1 MGKRSAGADDALS
14 KWCAALRFSTLMS
27 ESGNAPSGRHQSEDP
42 AYAMTLPFRL
52 RAASFHLLASALIA
66 ALAAALVFL
75 VWYPPSYS
83 MLAGGASLF
92 LLIVSVDV
100 VMGPALT
107 TVVANLGKG
116 RSELT
121 RDLAVIVLL
130 QLAAFG
136 YGLYT
141 MAMARPVAS
150 AFEIDRFRVVTA
162 ADIEAASLA
171 EAPPGLQT
179 LPWTG
184 PRQIAAIKPTDPSE
198 QMKAMELGLAGLD
211 LSTQPKYWREYAP
224 LADAAWRAA
233 RPVPLLLA
241 KYPQVAGEVA
251 RIAKEAGQLAQALR
265 FLPLMSRRESWV
277 TLVAEPGARVVGH
290 LPVDGFF

>member
-1 MGKRSAGADDALS
+1 MTTRSPLTRL
-14 KWCAALRFSTLMS
+14 KAACI
-27 ESGNAPSGRHQSEDP
+27 
-42 AYAMTLPFRL
+42 
-52 RAASFHLLASALIA
+52 HLLASGLVA
-66 ALAAALVFL
+66 AVAAALVFL
-75 VWYPPSYS
+75 VWYPAPFAT
-83 MLAGGASLF
+83 LAGGASLF

-100 VMGPALT
+100 VLGPALT
-107 TVVANLGKG
+107 AVVASPGKG
-116 RSELT
+116 RAELM
-121 RDLAVIVLL
+121 RDLAVIVVL

-141 MAMARPVAS
+141 MAMARPVAL

-162 ADIEAASLA
+162 ADIESASLA
-171 EAPPGLQT
+171 DAPPALQT

-198 QMKAMELGLAGLD
+198 QMKALELGLAGFD
-211 LSTQPKYWREYAP
+211 LSMQPKYWREYAP

-233 RPVPLLLA
+233 RPVPVLLA
-241 KYPQVAGEVA
+241 KYPQLASEVA
-251 RIAKEAGQLAQALR
+251 RIAKEVDQPAQALR

-277 TLVAEPGARVVGH
+277 TFLAEPGARVVGH

>member
-1 MGKRSAGADDALS
+1 
-14 KWCAALRFSTLMS
+14 
-27 ESGNAPSGRHQSEDP
+27 
-42 AYAMTLPFRL
+42 MTLPFRL
-52 RAASFHLLASALIA
+52 RAAALHLLASALIA

-75 VWYPPSYS
+75 VWYPPPYS
-83 MLAGGASLF
+83 TLAGGTSLF

-107 TVVANLGKG
+107 AVAASPGKG
-116 RSELT
+116 RAELT
-121 RDLAVIVLL
+121 RDLAMIVVL

-136 YGLYT
+136 YGLHT
-141 MAMARPVAS
+141 MAMARPVAL

-162 ADIEAASLA
+162 ADIESASLA

-184 PRQIAAIKPTDPSE
+184 PRQIAAVKPTNPAE
-198 QMKAMELGLAGLD
+198 QMKATELGLAGFD
-211 LSTQPKYWREYAP
+211 LSMQPKYWREYGP

-241 KYPQVAGEVA
+241 KYPQEAGEVA
-251 RIAKEAGQLAQALR
+251 RIAQEAGQPAQALR
-265 FLPLMSRRESWV
+265 FLPLMSRRDSWV
-277 TLVAEPGARVVGH
+277 ALMTEPGARVVGY

>member
-1 MGKRSAGADDALS
+1 
-14 KWCAALRFSTLMS
+14 
-27 ESGNAPSGRHQSEDP
+27 
-42 AYAMTLPFRL
+42 MTLPFRL
-52 RAASFHLLASALIA
+52 RAATLHLLASALIA

-75 VWYPPSYS
+75 VWYPPPYS
-83 MLAGGASLF
+83 TLAGGVSLF

-107 TVVANLGKG
+107 AVAASPGKG
-116 RSELT
+116 RAELT
-121 RDLAVIVLL
+121 RDLAVIVVL
-130 QLAAFG
+130 QLAAFC

-141 MAMARPVAS
+141 MAMARPVAL

-162 ADIEAASLA
+162 ADIEAPSLA
-171 EAPPGLQT
+171 EAPSGLQR

-184 PRQIAAIKPTDPSE
+184 PRQIAVIKPTDPAE
-198 QMKAMELGLAGLD
+198 QMKALELGLAGFD
-211 LSTQPKYWREYAP
+211 LSFQPKYWREYAP

-241 KYPQVAGEVA
+241 KYPQEAGEVA
-251 RIAKEAGQLAQALR
+251 RVAQEAGQQAQALR
-265 FLPLMSRRESWV
+265 FLPLMSRRDSWV
-277 TLVAEPGARVVGH
+277 ALMAEPSARVVGY